1 MSLEIKEYVG
11 KNLSLFKTLNRA
23 EFFAE
28 ITSAQDALEAFS
40 YAEKHGLKPFV
51 LGGGS
56 NVFFKNSNVKSF
68 VLKNALP
75 KKIEPLGG
83 DRFKVSS
90 SVRMMELLKFSYS
103 ESRAACYYLA
113 SAPCEVGGAMAI
125 NAGTGP
131 REGKAVFDFLESV
144 EYVSGGSVIEKP
156 AAEIRHS
163 HRHTELSE
171 NAFIVSAVF
180 KLPKTNFDRDPIKA
194 RLDWARENQDLAVPN
209 CGSLCNK
216 YNAGLM
222 KLARALFRPFPA
234 GMSRKKLNWTY
245 NKADNPIY
253 LRTFLFTLKFLHKL
267 FRKELKFEI
276 KIVS

>member
-11 KNLSLFKTLNRA
+11 KSLSLFKTLNRA
-23 EFFAE
+23 EFYAE
-28 ITSAQDALEAFS
+28 IASARDALEAFS
-40 YAEKHGLKPFV
+40 YAEKRGLKPFV

-56 NVFFKNSNVKSF
+56 NVFFKNSNIKSF
-68 VLKNALP
+68 ILKNALP

-90 SVRMMELLKFSYS
+90 SVRMMELLKFAYS
-103 ESRAACYYLA
+103 ESRSACYYLA
-113 SAPCEVGGAMAI
+113 SAPCEVGGAIAM

-131 REGKAVFDFLESV
+131 RESKAVFDFLESV
-144 EYVSGGSVIEKP
+144 EYVSDGSVVEKP

-194 RLDWARENQDLAVPN
+194 RLDWARENQDLSVPN

-222 KLARALFRPFPA
+222 KLTRTLFRPFPA

-253 LRTFLFTLKFLHKL
+253 LRAFLFTLKFLHKL